1 MKYIKILFTTTFILL
16 LSMQS
21 HAAVPADCTAKKQ
34 EIESQIAYAQKHHN
48 THQIARLQKA
58 LSEIETHCTDPK
70 LLKQRQIKIA
80 EKQQKVA
87 GAEVELAQAKETGN
101 LKKMARKQTKLD
113 RSREELLEAQKAL
126 LP

>member
-48 THQIARLQKA
+48 THQIAGLQKA

-70 LLKQRQIKIA
+70 
-80 EKQQKVA
+80 
-87 GAEVELAQAKETGN
+87 
-101 LKKMARKQTKLD
+101 
-113 RSREELLEAQKAL
+113 
-126 LP
+126 